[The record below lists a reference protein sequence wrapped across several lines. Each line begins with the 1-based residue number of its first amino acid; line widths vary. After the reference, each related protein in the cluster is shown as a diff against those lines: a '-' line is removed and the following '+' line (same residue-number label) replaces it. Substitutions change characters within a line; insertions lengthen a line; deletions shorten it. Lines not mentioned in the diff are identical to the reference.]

1 MPVSD
6 PAGTVFWPVLPP
18 SQRLGE
24 YRGGHSVPGE
34 PLCIAPSRL
43 TAGQPANRLWWSDP
57 LPQARCPRAPG
68 ERPTWLKLER
78 MAYPQCG
85 FSGQKGFGSKPGGFV
100 LKILALKNRQIIVIF
115 RDKIPTPLRHPG
127 FCPGKINPSG
137 DKMVEGGPPCAKA
150 CGAGKRYA
158 LGRLCGLLLCLE
170 GCWGSLRLGSNPA
183 LNDPGADRLI

>member
-1 MPVSD
+1 M
-6 PAGTVFWPVLPP
+6 AGTPF
-18 SQRLGE
+18 LG
-24 YRGGHSVPGE
+24 
-34 PLCIAPSRL
+34 SRC
-43 TAGQPANRLWWSDP
+43 A
-57 LPQARCPRAPG
+57 LPQAGSPPGSQQTGSGGVTRCLKHAAPARLANGHISQSLHGLALRCPRAPG

-100 LKILALKNRQIIVIF
+100 LKILALKNRPIIVIF